1 MLIDPDIHKSLSM
14 NDLHIG
20 DYSIWEGWEID
31 GWPVT
36 TILRGKVV
44 VENGQFFGN
53 LGGGQL
59 IPRKIAPDILNR
71 PAC

>member
-1 MLIDPDIHKSLSM
+1 M

-20 DYSIWEGWEID
+20 DYSVWEGRDIV

-44 VENGQFFGN
+44 VENGQFHGA
-53 LGGGQL
+53 GGSGRL
-59 IPRKIAPDILNR
+59 IPRKIDQDVLNR

>member
-1 MLIDPDIHKSLSM
+1 MK
-14 NDLHIG
+14 DLHIG
-20 DYSIWEGWEID
+20 DYSVWEGRDIV

-44 VENGQFFGN
+44 VENGQFHGTD
-53 LGGGQL
+53 GSGQV
-59 IPRKIAPDILNR
+59 IPRKIDRDVLNR